1 MVKSTKYLRNVGI
14 GTLYLILLLLPNLLF
29 SQTEVGSSRTR
40 QNFTLSLQ
48 TRDASGSLK
57 ANHIKADGSRT
68 AVIVVDMWDQHWCKS
83 FTSKTAALIP
93 KMNHMLKAARA
104 LGLQIVFAP
113 SDVTSFYGDYPQR
126 KAAIQKDLP
135 AVEIV
140 QTFDPPLPPW
150 SQTGGCECSKERP
163 CITRKIWRRQHA
175 GLIIEPTDLISENE
189 REMVSIFHKKGID
202 RLIYVGVASNMC
214 ISVTRPFSAIPMT
227 RYGFDCVV
235 VRDLTEAISGNE
247 FDPDNRRPAPE
258 FTPQKA
264 SAGVIAHIEQY
275 IAPTIAADQLVI
287 QAGMQPWKE
296 PNAVSGSAYDP
307 KIVATYQSKGPTVSF
322 RQLCYDY
329 NWVGRTLD
337 DIPKKFSRADPAEL
351 AELSRKA
358 NMDAALILAVP
369 HHGYTTY
376 NTKYGEKFPALKDDW
391 FGEVVNELHKRN
403 IHAFGY
409 ITLGVHW
416 KFMRDHAGT
425 PYVHVMPDEDGTISH
440 EGLCI
445 NAPGYLELLENYS
458 KELLTNYPLDALRY
472 DMLYSAKRC
481 ECEGCHK
488 LYKTLYGQ
496 ELTSWK
502 EIDAKD
508 PSKFDYFY
516 LATLRNA
523 AERLTK
529 VCRSVK
535 PGIEIWQNHI
545 NTYSEA
551 DLNSGR
557 QYDVAY
563 IEFGHPVKLLA
574 LRGILD
580 KEAIIAGQTLTSP
593 IRRLIMALGGRC
605 YQYIKVNQETALPDD
620 RNWMLNDL
628 APFFEMVSHV
638 QPYLEHATLPSTVGL
653 VFSENTRYHFP
664 GFNREPYMQSCESVT
679 AEYLSRSLPIRYI
692 NALDLHEK
700 DLSGY
705 KVLLLPR
712 TSGITVDQL
721 QVLKNYVNNGG
732 TLIALG
738 DALLYDDKGKALS
751 NFALAEEMGIQLRS
765 LNVLRGTRNVTSSN
779 LSFGFTKTQKTNFLR
794 TLGDSVKLDNFIDF
808 AGIKGKTSVWVNA
821 NGAKKPLVHHTDFG
835 KGRFVYIATPD
846 DASLTRAVAEHYTGK
861 IPLQVSEPSKQV
873 VLAEQEKQ
881 NRYILHLIDDGDFEV
896 RLKKD
901 FATFNKITRQYPQTG
916 WSASM
921 KETKTEIIIAVKGDA
936 KDRLLVLGK

>member
-1 MVKSTKYLRNVGI
+1 MVKSFKYRAKIGI
-14 GTLYLILLLLPNLLF
+14 PASYSAMLLLLANPVF
-29 SQTEVGSSRTR
+29 SQ
-40 QNFTLSLQ
+40 
-48 TRDASGSLK
+48 
-57 ANHIKADGSRT
+57 ADR
-68 AVIVVDMWDQHWCKS
+68 
-83 FTSKTAALIP
+83 
-93 KMNHMLKAARA
+93 N
-104 LGLQIVFAP
+104 
-113 SDVTSFYGDYPQR
+113 
-126 KAAIQKDLP
+126 
-135 AVEIV
+135 
-140 QTFDPPLPPW
+140 
-150 SQTGGCECSKERP
+150 
-163 CITRKIWRRQHA
+163 
-175 GLIIEPTDLISENE
+175 SENGPHNISLSGYE
-189 REMVSIFHKKGID
+189 SQA
-202 RLIYVGVASNMC
+202 VAN
-214 ISVTRPFSAIPMT
+214 
-227 RYGFDCVV
+227 Y
-235 VRDLTEAISGNE
+235 
-247 FDPDNRRPAPE
+247 
-258 FTPQKA
+258 
-264 SAGVIAHIEQY
+264 
-275 IAPTIAADQLVI
+275 
-287 QAGMQPWKE
+287 QP
-296 PNAVSGSAYDP
+296 
-307 KIVATYQSKGPTVSF
+307 KGPTVSF

-329 NWVGRTLD
+329 NWVGRTLA
-337 DIPKKFSRADPAEL
+337 DIPKKFSRADPVEL

-376 NTKYGEKFPALKDDW
+376 NSKVGEKFPALKDDW
-391 FGEVVNELHKRN
+391 FGKVVNELHKRN

-416 KFMRDHAGT
+416 KFMRDHMGT
-425 PYVHVMPDEDGTISH
+425 PYVHAIPDENGKMSH

-481 ECEGCHK
+481 ECQGCHN
-488 LYKTLYGQ
+488 LYKALYG
-496 ELTSWK
+496 EEFTSWK

-508 PSKFDYFY
+508 PVKFDHFY

-535 PGIEIWQNHI
+535 PEIEIWQNHI

-551 DLNSGR
+551 DLDLGR

-563 IEFGHPVKLLA
+563 IEFGDPVRLLA

-580 KEAIIAGQTLTSP
+580 KEAIIVGQTLTSP

-605 YQYIKVNQETALPDD
+605 YQYIAVNQETALPDD
-620 RNWMLNDL
+620 RSWMLNDL
-628 APFFEMVSHV
+628 SPFFEMVSHV

-653 VFSENTRYHFP
+653 VYAENTRYRFP
-664 GFNREPYMQSCESVT
+664 EFNREPYMQSCEPVT
-679 AEYLSRSLPIRYI
+679 AEYLSASLPVRYI
-692 NALDLHEK
+692 NAPDLHEK

-712 TSGITVDQL
+712 TSGISRDQL
-721 QVLKNYVNNGG
+721 QVLKNYVRNGG

-751 NFALAEEMGIQLRS
+751 NFALAEEMGIRLRS
-765 LNVLRGTRNVTSSN
+765 LNASRNTLNVTSSN
-779 LSFGFTKTQKTNFLR
+779 LNIGFTKTQKTSFLR
-794 TLGDSVKLDNFIDF
+794 TLGDSLQLGNFVDF
-808 AGIKGKTSVWVNA
+808 AATKGKTSVWVNA
-821 NGAKKPLVHHTDFG
+821 NGIKKPLVHHTDFG

-846 DASLTRAVAEHYTGK
+846 DASLTRAVAEHYTGS
-861 IPLQVSEPSKQV
+861 IPLQLSDPSKQV

-901 FATFNKITRQYPQTG
+901 FATFNKITRQYPETG